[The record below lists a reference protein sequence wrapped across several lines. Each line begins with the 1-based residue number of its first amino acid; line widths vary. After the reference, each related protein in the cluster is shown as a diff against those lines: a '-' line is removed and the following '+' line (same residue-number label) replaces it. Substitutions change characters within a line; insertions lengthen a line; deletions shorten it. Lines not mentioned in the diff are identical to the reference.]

1 MLLTR
6 LAKVL
11 KLPVN
16 WSRLVPLVALSLFFI
31 NVGIDHFLRPNFY
44 LNIMPAYLPLH
55 SEAVY
60 ISGFFEVLGG
70 IAILV
75 PKLRSTAGWGLVL
88 LSITVFPAN
97 IHMAINP
104 ELFPEIPV
112 AFLYVRLL
120 LQPVIIYWAYSATRP
135 LSFRD
140 G

>member
-16 WSRLVPLVALSLFFI
+16 WSRLVSLVALSLFFI

-60 ISGFFEVLGG
+60 ISGFF
-70 IAILV
+70 
-75 PKLRSTAGWGLVL
+75 
-88 LSITVFPAN
+88 
-97 IHMAINP
+97 
-104 ELFPEIPV
+104 
-112 AFLYVRLL
+112 
-120 LQPVIIYWAYSATRP
+120 
-135 LSFRD
+135 
-140 G
+140 